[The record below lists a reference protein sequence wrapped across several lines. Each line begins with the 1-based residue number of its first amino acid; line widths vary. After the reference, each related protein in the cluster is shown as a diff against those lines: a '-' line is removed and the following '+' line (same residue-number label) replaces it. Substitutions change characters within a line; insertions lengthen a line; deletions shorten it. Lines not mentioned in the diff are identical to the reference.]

1 MSNVNGADKRRE
13 MVKLFSITE
22 PGYQAGRFG
31 CILKIG
37 QSFEDALHP
46 EFWAPV
52 AGRLCGNK
60 LTGAKDQTGSII
72 EVRTEDHRF
81 YAELYIRA
89 VYTNSIKVAVLREPV
104 MLEPKVERQEASNF
118 ETRWNVGAGGHQV
131 IRTSDKQIVGPQKGF
146 QTKEEALKF
155 IDEMAA

>member
-89 VYTNSIKVAVLREPV
+89 VYPNSIKVAILREPV
-104 MLEPKVERQEASNF
+104 MLEPKAAVETS
-118 ETRWNVGAGGHQV
+118 ETFKLRWNPGKKIHEV
-131 IRTSDKQIVGPQKGF
+131 IRDSDKQIIGQGF
-146 QTKEEALKF
+146 KVKEDALKF